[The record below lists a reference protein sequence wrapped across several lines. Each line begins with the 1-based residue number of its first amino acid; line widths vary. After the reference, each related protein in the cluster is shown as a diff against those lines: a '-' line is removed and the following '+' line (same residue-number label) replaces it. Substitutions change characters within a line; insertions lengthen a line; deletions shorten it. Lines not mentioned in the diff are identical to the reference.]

1 MTTPKT
7 PNTNSVGF
15 INSLHNIMNLIDTIT
30 ELLPEGIYLQICNE
44 LKLANSNANNL
55 TAQQVFIQYVEVERE
70 RIRTNPIV
78 VHHTKMSKQQ
88 RKARRILDDE
98 QKLKT
103 GWTMCNKCNRLVRN
117 LWRHQTQ
124 TQVCGFVEDI
134 KEVVIIRKEVDIKDF
149 MLNMNK
155 FKSFILNYQGFNTKI
170 LNMREVISKN
180 RYLDD
185 DIRNRSNYYYN
196 SEVFIDKCWVAYHG
210 EEFYYGTE

>member
-1 MTTPKT
+1 MTT

-15 INSLHNIMNLIDTIT
+15 INSLHNIMNLVDTIT

-44 LKLANSNANNL
+44 LKLANTNANNL
-55 TAQQVFIQYVEVERE
+55 TAQQVFIQYVEIERE

-88 RKARRILDDE
+88 RKTRRVLDDE

-103 GWTMCNKCNRLVRN
+103 GWVMCEKCNRLVRN
-117 LWRHQTQ
+117 LWRHQNQ

-134 KEVVIIRKEVDIKDF
+134 KEVVVIKQEVDIKEF

-155 FKSFILNYQGFNTKI
+155 FKSFILNYHGFNTKI
-170 LNMREVISKN
+170 LNLRELISKS

-185 DIRNRSNYYYN
+185 AITQRSKYYYN
-196 SEVFIDKCWVAYHG
+196 SEAFIEKCWIAYHG
-210 EEFYYGTE
+210 EEFYYGTQSS